1 MENTLNQDV
10 LTKVECT
17 SNLKNVIDAL
27 YVLNGKWKLPIV
39 LSLVNAPKRFNEI
52 MKDVTGISPKVLA
65 QELRHLEQNELV
77 VRKVYAT
84 TPVTI
89 VYEASSY
96 SESLQDVLRA
106 LSEWGAGHRRKIT
119 GK

>member
-1 MENTLNQDV
+1 MPLASASV
-10 LTKVECT
+10 
-17 SNLKNVIDAL
+17 
-27 YVLNGKWKLPIV
+27 
-39 LSLVNAPKRFNEI
+39 SLVKRFNEI

-84 TPVTI
+84 TPVAI
-89 VYEASSY
+89 VNEAAAY
-96 SESLQDVLRA
+96 SESLQGVLRA
-106 LSEWGAGHRRKIT
+106 LSEWGAGHRRKII